1 MPFIDNFICFAGNGM
16 IESMLEPHLK
26 SIFYFYF
33 LEILVSWK
41 KIFDF
46 FSGSGA
52 TQSQVG
58 TTFLILGGVY
68 AVTTPFVGYVSYNFS
83 SQCIKTRAKSLFFL
97 CAFKR
102 KLLYQHIT

>member
-33 LEILVSWK
+33 LEILVSLVSWK

-97 CAFKR
+97 CALFH
-102 KLLYQHIT
+102 QHIT

>member
-26 SIFYFYF
+26 SIFLHF
-33 LEILVSWK
+33 LKWSSDFTKK
-41 KIFDF
+41 KIICFYLF
-46 FSGSGA
+46 ILGSGA

-68 AVTTPFVGYVSYNFS
+68 AVTTPFVGYVSIFS
-83 SQCIKTRAKSLFFL
+83 KFYTE
-97 CAFKR
+97 
-102 KLLYQHIT
+102 LLIL